1 MMIGL
6 ALVQIGL
13 AVAGVA
19 LGVGLGLLAL
29 SGVFALASARA
40 RR

>member
-1 MMIGL
+1 MLIGL
-6 ALVQIGL
+6 VHIGL

-29 SGVFALASARA
+29 SGVFALASGRG